1 MVNQKKIILSL
12 LTCSLFNYS
21 GIAQTYTQYVDPFI
35 GTGGHGH
42 TYPGATVPFS
52 LVQLSPD
59 NGKNGWDWVSGYH
72 ISSDSIA
79 GFSHM
84 HLSGTGIGDWLDIA
98 VMPML
103 APIFQ
108 EKVDTRQKFS
118 HAHEKASPGY
128 YEVTFNNG
136 IKTKLTSTER
146 VGFHEYTFPSGTGAP
161 TVRIDLGH
169 AYNWDSPVT
178 TRLEMINDST
188 LVGHRYSSGWAN
200 KQHIYFALRTSQP
213 IKDYLFNGAKLSS
226 FDPIIEITNNSAQ
239 GGTKSAN
246 AQLIFDSSPTIN
258 IKVALSITNTAK
270 ALTALQEIPHWNF
283 DHVRSE
289 ADAKWDRELAKIK
302 IETNDEK
309 LKRVF
314 YSALYHTAVS
324 PTLYSDRD
332 GEYKNY
338 KGEVHR
344 MPNGAQRYTLFSLW
358 DTFRA
363 LKPLFTITQ
372 PEKYSDILNSMLSF
386 YDENGL
392 LPVWDLS
399 TFETN
404 TMTGYHAVPV
414 LADAVLKNWPGVD
427 AERAYQAMRA
437 SAFQKTREVPAY
449 IEYGYIPQDVNGGS
463 VTKTLEYAFDDY
475 CISLVAQKLGKQEDY
490 QIFTERAKN
499 YTNLFDPQSGF
510 MRAKLRNGKFVEPFD
525 PFYSEHDFDKSQY
538 IEGNAWQHSFFVPH
552 DIRGLANLFPKK
564 KGLRDMLDALF
575 AAPSYMTGENQSP
588 DASGFIGQ
596 YAHGNEPSH
605 HIAYMYSY
613 IGDAW
618 KTQEKIRQIVDSMYH
633 DRPDGYAGN
642 EDAGQMSAWAVW
654 SMMGLYPV
662 SPVGGEYVFG
672 SPSLD
677 KATIT
682 MPNDNLFTI
691 VARNNSPANI
701 YIKSI
706 TLNGKPYHKVFITH
720 DEMLK
725 GGELVFEMSSTPNK
739 KLGKRRA
746 SWPTSMD
753 N

>member
-1 MVNQKKIILSL
+1 
-12 LTCSLFNYS
+12 
-21 GIAQTYTQYVDPFI
+21 
-35 GTGGHGH
+35 
-42 TYPGATVPFS
+42 
-52 LVQLSPD
+52 
-59 NGKNGWDWVSGYH
+59 
-72 ISSDSIA
+72 
-79 GFSHM
+79 M

-213 IKDYLFNGAKLSS
+213 IKDYLFNGAKLNS

-258 IKVALSITNTAK
+258 IKVALSTTNIVK

-363 LKPLFTITQ
+363 LKPLLTITQ

-449 IEYGYIPQDVNGGS
+449 IEYGYIPQD
-463 VTKTLEYAFDDY
+463 
-475 CISLVAQKLGKQEDY
+475 
-490 QIFTERAKN
+490 
-499 YTNLFDPQSGF
+499 
-510 MRAKLRNGKFVEPFD
+510 
-525 PFYSEHDFDKSQY
+525 
-538 IEGNAWQHSFFVPH
+538 
-552 DIRGLANLFPKK
+552 
-564 KGLRDMLDALF
+564 
-575 AAPSYMTGENQSP
+575 
-588 DASGFIGQ
+588 
-596 YAHGNEPSH
+596 
-605 HIAYMYSY
+605 
-613 IGDAW
+613 
-618 KTQEKIRQIVDSMYH
+618 
-633 DRPDGYAGN
+633 
-642 EDAGQMSAWAVW
+642 AV
-654 SMMGLYPV
+654 
-662 SPVGGEYVFG
+662 
-672 SPSLD
+672 
-677 KATIT
+677 
-682 MPNDNLFTI
+682 
-691 VARNNSPANI
+691 
-701 YIKSI
+701 
-706 TLNGKPYHKVFITH
+706 
-720 DEMLK
+720 
-725 GGELVFEMSSTPNK
+725 
-739 KLGKRRA
+739 
-746 SWPTSMD
+746 
-753 N
+753 